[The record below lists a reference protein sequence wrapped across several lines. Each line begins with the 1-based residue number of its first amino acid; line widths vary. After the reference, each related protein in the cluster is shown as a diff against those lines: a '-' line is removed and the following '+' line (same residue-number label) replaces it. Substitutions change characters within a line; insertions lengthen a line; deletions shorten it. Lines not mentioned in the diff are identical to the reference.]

1 MNSMFILIVIETVTV
16 IVIVIKYVNLI
27 LIWFKQL
34 MANLLQ
40 SSL

>member
-1 MNSMFILIVIETVTV
+1 MNSMFILIVIETVIV
-16 IVIVIKYVNLI
+16 IVIVIKYGNLI

>member
-1 MNSMFILIVIETVTV
+1 MNSMFILIVIETV